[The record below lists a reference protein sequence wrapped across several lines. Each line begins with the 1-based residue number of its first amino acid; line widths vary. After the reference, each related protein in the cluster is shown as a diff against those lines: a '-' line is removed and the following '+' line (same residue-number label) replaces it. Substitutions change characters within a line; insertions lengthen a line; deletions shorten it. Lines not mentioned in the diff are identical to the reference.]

1 MTEIG
6 FIIVMIVLTIVVLVF
21 ACLVLTAP
29 YGIETKDGIRFF
41 KTKDELEQYM
51 KEHRNE
57 S

>member
-51 KEHRNE
+51 KEHQNE